1 MRFFILDDD
10 EAIRSMLAE
19 IIEDNDLGLVVGE
32 AENGAAIDGELL
44 NLKKVDILLTDL
56 LMPLRDGI
64 ETVKAIT
71 PFFSGPIIMLSQVE
85 NKELIA
91 AAYQLGVHYY
101 ITKPLNRIEVLSIL
115 RKVME
120 HARMKKTI
128 SNIEQNLFA
137 LTTGRQGEPLT
148 APQPACNRSALLSSG
163 KYLLA
168 ELGMI
173 GESGSKDLLEILDY
187 LHQYEESHPIAHE
200 FPALKEMFSHVAMK
214 KLGLN
219 DAENSE
225 VKKECKALEQRIRRA
240 IFQGLNHLTSLG
252 VTDYANP
259 KFEEYAPKFFDFTQV
274 RKSMQLLQNE
284 DRLSISN
291 THINS
296 KRFIKVLFLEA
307 QKH

>member
-1 MRFFILDDD
+1 MRFFIVDDD
-10 EAIRSMLAE
+10 EAIRSMLTE
-19 IIEDNDLGLVVGE
+19 IIEDNDLGEVVGE
-32 AENGAAIDGELL
+32 AENGAAIDGDLL
-44 NLKKVDILLTDL
+44 NLKKIDILLTDL

-71 PFFSGPIIMLSQVE
+71 PVFSGPVIMLSQVE

-137 LTTGRQGEPLT
+137 LTTGKQGGAT
-148 APQPACNRSALLSSG
+148 VAPPSCSRSTLLSSA

-187 LHQYEESHPIAHE
+187 LHRYEESHPIVHE

-214 KLGLN
+214 KLGL
-219 DAENSE
+219 DDTENNE

-252 VTDYANP
+252 VTDYSNP

-274 RKSMQLLQNE
+274 RKSMQLLQSE

-296 KRFIKVLFLEA
+296 KKFIKVLFLEA
-307 QKH
+307 QKR